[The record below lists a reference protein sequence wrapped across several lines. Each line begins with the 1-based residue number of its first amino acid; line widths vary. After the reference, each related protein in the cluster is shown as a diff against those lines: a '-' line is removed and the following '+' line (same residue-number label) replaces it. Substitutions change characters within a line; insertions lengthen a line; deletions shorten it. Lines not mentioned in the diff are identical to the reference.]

1 MNGEDQLC
9 CCHFAS
15 CSLHTRIILGFL
27 SSEDLVSCSS
37 LGLLVGFD
45 EELLGVFP
53 LPDPLFCGL
62 LIKED
67 SNKLIPRGVARH
79 IFENDVDGGVAHTPI
94 VLGFLESWVQKES
107 TQGRLN
113 ITNPCKQ
120 LLISTTLG
128 AKIIIPFLSEKPRKI
143 T

>member
-9 CCHFAS
+9 CCHFNS

-27 SSEDLVSCSS
+27 SSEDFVSHACCR
-37 LGLLVGFD
+37 LFVGLD

-53 LPDPLFCGL
+53 LPDPLLCGL

-79 IFENDVDGGVAHTPI
+79 FLENDVDGGVAHTPI
-94 VLGFLESWVQKES
+94 ILGFLESWEQKE
-107 TQGRLN
+107 
-113 ITNPCKQ
+113 
-120 LLISTTLG
+120 
-128 AKIIIPFLSEKPRKI
+128 APRVG
-143 T
+143 